1 MQLDTYSAEL
11 YAFIT
16 FNGEE
21 FSILKK
27 AIQEHSNTKF
37 EIEVGGWFYGEE
49 IKRKRNT
56 FTEMKLRIREG
67 QQ

>member
-1 MQLDTYSAEL
+1 M
-11 YAFIT
+11 T
-16 FNGEE
+16 FNREK
-21 FSILKK
+21 FFILKK
-27 AIQEHSNTKF
+27 AIQEQSDTKL
-37 EIEVGGWFYGEE
+37 EIKVGEQFQGEE